1 MNETEIKLM
10 LRLHGNVHLLV
21 RAKARALAGS
31 YRILLEQSRY
41 KPLVDKPELKARTR
55 ICGRTRGWSYVP

>member
-31 YRILLEQSRY
+31 YRILLEQS
-41 KPLVDKPELKARTR
+41 T
-55 ICGRTRGWSYVP
+55 